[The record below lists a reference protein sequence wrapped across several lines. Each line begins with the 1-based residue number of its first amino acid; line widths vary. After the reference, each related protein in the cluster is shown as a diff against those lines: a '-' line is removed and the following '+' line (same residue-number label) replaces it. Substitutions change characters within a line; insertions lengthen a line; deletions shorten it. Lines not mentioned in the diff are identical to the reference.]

1 MTRSHR
7 RHFPNWIM
15 SQSIGRHRPRRCGRD
30 HVCATI
36 LFAQPVV
43 GSTGI
48 EEYDI
53 ARPAGIRCSK
63 EAHPRKIGDDK
74 GDAAIRQG
82 KRPNGRVILCEVHFL
97 Q

>member
-7 RHFPNWIM
+7 RHFPKQDTEPI
-15 SQSIGRHRPRRCGRD
+15 HRGQHGPRRCGRD

-48 EEYDI
+48 EGHRATGRHPLPY
-53 ARPAGIRCSK
+53 
-63 EAHPRKIGDDK
+63 EAHLLKIGDDK

-82 KRPNGRVILCEVHFL
+82 KRPDSRVILCEVHFL